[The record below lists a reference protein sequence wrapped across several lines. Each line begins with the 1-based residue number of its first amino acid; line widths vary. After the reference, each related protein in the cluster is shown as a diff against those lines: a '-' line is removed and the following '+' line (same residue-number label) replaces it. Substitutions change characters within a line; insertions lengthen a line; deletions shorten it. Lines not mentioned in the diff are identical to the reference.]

1 MADEQQAK
9 VDILLNVNN
18 ALANIDRLQKRL
30 DDLSIKR
37 LNTDSTDNIYKKLN
51 DNTDK
56 AINKVE
62 SLRTAYV
69 RAVNDMRTAMNK
81 NRTSFTFQQ
90 SNDFNGLVTQVNST
104 KKQLEHAINLLTR
117 LRREQKDLIN
127 QSTIIRIG
135 ELNGRLKNTI
145 RLTDNLTKSFIKLK
159 DTNVDGLFMKINN
172 SINNIN
178 LSTINKEAND
188 LQKTLNSISKTA
200 GNIDVNVANNNTK
213 PNQINNNDKN
223 GLSSKELTTYY
234 HPRQN
239 ALEDYFMVRFR
250 SGIAKSVGTYVE
262 NYIASNIPS
271 IFDSIKQFEQNRVNF
286 VQVMPNDIAE
296 NQEIMDNAMKEFIQI
311 ASEYGSTVQDVV
323 EAGRL
328 WGRQYKDVAIVE
340 SLVRNATKLS
350 ITDNM
355 SLVEVNKALEA
366 TMQQYN
372 VTLKDY
378 NEAQQVGNHVI
389 DTWAKL
395 ADNAVVT
402 ASDLAKANEQSAGAA
417 YQSGIGFDYLQA
429 MIATMSVAT
438 GKAGAE
444 VGRSIRSMLVSM
456 RTGTAQKYFAEL
468 GIATTELV
476 NGERRVRSFEKVITE
491 LMDKLQ
497 KSPKDVSKVI
507 LAMSGGRH
515 ICPLL

>member
-1 MADEQQAK
+1 MADNKQAK
-9 VDILLNVNN
+9 VDVILNVNN
-18 ALANIDRLQKRL
+18 ALANIDKLQKRL
-30 DDLSIKR
+30 DSISLKR
-37 LNTDSTDNIYKKLN
+37 LNTSNTNQLFNGLN
-51 DNTDK
+51 QNTDK
-56 AINKVE
+56 AIRKVE

-69 RAVNDMRTAMNK
+69 RAVSEMRTAMDK

-90 SNDFNGLVTQVNST
+90 TDEFKGLLNNVNTT
-104 KKQLEHAINLLTR
+104 KRQLGHIVNLFDKLHQ
-117 LRREQKDLIN
+117 EQKDVIT
-127 QSTIIRIG
+127 QG
-135 ELNGRLKNTI
+135 
-145 RLTDNLTKSFIKLK
+145 
-159 DTNVDGLFMKINN
+159 
-172 SINNIN
+172 
-178 LSTINKEAND
+178 
-188 LQKTLNSISKTA
+188 TLNSLGELSLRLKKTVTQTDKLIASFTKLKATNIESLFVKMNNALQNVKISEVNEQVKSLENTLKSIDNTTNTI
-200 GNIDVNVANNNTK
+200 GNKVLKYNAKGSKKDSS
-213 PNQINNNDKN
+213 D
-223 GLSSKELTTYY
+223 SKELTTYY
-234 HPRQN
+234 HPKQN
-239 ALEDYFMVRFR
+239 TIEDYFMVRFR

-262 NYIASNIPS
+262 NYLTSNIPS
-271 IFDSIKQFEQNRVNF
+271 MFNSIKQFEQNRVNF
-286 VQVMPNDIAE
+286 AQVMPNDIAE
-296 NQEIMDNAMKEFIQI
+296 NQEVMNQAMLDFTKI
-311 ASEYGSTVQDVV
+311 ASEYGATVQDVV

-340 SLVRNATKLS
+340 SLVRNTTKLS

-372 VTLKDY
+372 VKLKDY
-378 NEAQQVGNHVI
+378 NEAQAVGNHVI

-417 YQSGIGFDYLQA
+417 YQAGIGFDYLQA
-429 MIATMSVAT
+429 LITTMSTAT

-456 RTGTAQKYFAEL
+456 NSEKAKKYFAEL

-476 NGERRVRSFEKVITE
+476 NGEVRVRSFEKVITE

-515 ICPLL
+515 TCPLL

>member
-1 MADEQQAK
+1 MADNKQAK
-9 VDILLNVNN
+9 VDVILNVNN
-18 ALANIDRLQKRL
+18 ALANIDKLQKRL
-30 DDLSIKR
+30 DNISLKR
-37 LNTDSTDNIYKKLN
+37 LNTSNTNQLFNGLN
-51 DNTDK
+51 QNTDK
-56 AINKVE
+56 AIRKVE

-69 RAVNDMRTAMNK
+69 RAVSEMRTAMDK

-90 SNDFNGLVTQVNST
+90 TDEFKGLLTNVNTT
-104 KKQLEHAINLLTR
+104 KRQLGHIINLFDKLHQN
-117 LRREQKDLIN
+117 QKDVIN
-127 QSTIIRIG
+127 QSTLTRIS
-135 ELNGRLKNTI
+135 ELNTRLKLTIKNTE
-145 RLTDNLTKSFIKLK
+145 RLINIFEKLK
-159 DTNVDGLFMKINN
+159 SLDTDGLFTNLSNSVNKVDIARINDEAKKLQATLESVSNTAN
-172 SINNIN
+172 SIDNNIGKKRVGRK
-178 LSTINKEAND
+178 SG
-188 LQKTLNSISKTA
+188 SK
-200 GNIDVNVANNNTK
+200 
-213 PNQINNNDKN
+213 
-223 GLSSKELTTYY
+223 SKELTTYY
-234 HPRQN
+234 HPEQN
-239 ALEDYFMVRFR
+239 TLEDYFMVRFR
-250 SGIAKSVGTYVE
+250 SGIAKSVGTYIE
-262 NYIASNIPS
+262 NYLSSNITS

-286 VQVMPNDIAE
+286 AQVMPNDIAD
-296 NQEIMDNAMKEFIQI
+296 NQELMNNAMSDFTKI
-311 ASEYGSTVQDVV
+311 ASEYGATVQDVV

-328 WGRQYKDVAIVE
+328 WGRQYKDIAMVE
-340 SLVRNATKLS
+340 SLVRNTTKLS

-372 VTLKDY
+372 VKLKDY

-417 YQSGIGFDYLQA
+417 YQAGIGFDYLQA
-429 MIATMSVAT
+429 LITTMSTAT

-456 RTGTAQKYFAEL
+456 NSDKAKKYFNEL

-476 NGERRVRSFEKVITE
+476 NGEVRVRSFEKVITE

-515 ICPLL
+515 TCPLL